1 MVKIYAVYSHYAK
14 TTAKLS
20 MHKFLQK
27 LEICIFTNINTPV
40 KQQTNNQL
48 SGTRYYH
55 SFFITP
61 AKGSTQIQ

>member
-27 LEICIFTNINTPV
+27 LEICIFYKHKCTRKTTN
-40 KQQTNNQL
+40 KQSVVGHPL
-48 SGTRYYH
+48 L
-55 SFFITP
+55 SFFLYY
-61 AKGSTQIQ
+61 AS